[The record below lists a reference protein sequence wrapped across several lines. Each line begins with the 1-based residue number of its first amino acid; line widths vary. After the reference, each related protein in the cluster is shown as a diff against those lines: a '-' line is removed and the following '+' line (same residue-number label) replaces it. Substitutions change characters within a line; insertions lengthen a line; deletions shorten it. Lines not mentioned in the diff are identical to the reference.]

1 MDHYR
6 SILERLPPEFSTV
19 WLEDHLQFGDRRV
32 MEGWTLLTYLAA
44 AFPRFRFGHLVLSQ
58 SFRNPAL
65 VAKMAA
71 TLQELTGG
79 RFILGMGAGWNEEEY
94 RGYGYDYPSGGLR
107 VAQLEEA
114 IQLIRTLWADSPA
127 DFTGTYYRL
136 NGAHCEPRP
145 EIPIPI
151 MVGTNGPKALGVTAR
166 RADWWNWDWPWE
178 EVYRKP
184 YEMLRHH
191 CEEIQRPL
199 DQITL
204 TAGLTVWMPDDVAEF
219 EPTYEHSFYP
229 GQVFHA
235 LGPTA
240 EDIIREIE
248 LLVDHNVQ
256 HFQVASSDQRTL
268 DRFIDEVVPNV
279 RLRPAAL
286 R

>member
-1 MDHYR
+1 
-6 SILERLPPEFSTV
+6 
-19 WLEDHLQFGDRRV
+19 
-32 MEGWTLLTYLAA
+32 
-44 AFPRFRFGHLVLSQ
+44 
-58 SFRNPAL
+58 
-65 VAKMAA
+65 
-71 TLQELTGG
+71 
-79 RFILGMGAGWNEEEY
+79 
-94 RGYGYDYPSGGLR
+94 
-107 VAQLEEA
+107 
-114 IQLIRTLWADSPA
+114 
-127 DFTGTYYRL
+127 
-136 NGAHCEPRP
+136 
-145 EIPIPI
+145 
-151 MVGTNGPKALGVTAR
+151 
-166 RADWWNWDWPWE
+166 
-178 EVYRKP
+178 
-184 YEMLRHH
+184 MLRHH